1 MSRITSVIVL
11 CMLVGAAIATYAQK
25 HEAGLAQ
32 ARAEALEA
40 DIADMRDDIAILR
53 AEWAT
58 LTDPARIESIVAEH
72 LDLVP
77 VEHDRFVA
85 IDDLPFPE
93 PEEDAGVESE
103 AQ

>member
-1 MSRITSVIVL
+1 MSRITSIIVL

-40 DIADMRDDIAILR
+40 DITDMRNEIAVLR

-58 LTDPARIESIVAEH
+58 LTDPARIERIAAEH
-72 LDLVP
+72 LELVP

-85 IDDLPFPE
+85 IEDLPFPE
-93 PEEDAGVESE
+93 PEEDLGEEEQVR
-103 AQ
+103 